1 MGQTRDVPKGAPK
14 QLEEDSAL
22 RESQERFRLLVEN
35 AIDDFFLHDE
45 HGNFLDINER
55 ACRNL
60 GYSRDELLGMSA
72 IDVSTDL
79 TLQEK
84 EEIWRRML
92 PGEAVTV
99 NTHHRR
105 KDGSSFPVEVRISCL
120 ALDGRKVFM
129 GLARDISDRIKA
141 EDEVRQLHAELERRI
156 VERTAELREMTDR
169 LQSVMDSATDAIFLK
184 DREGH
189 FLLFNLAAQSFT
201 GLSADDVL
209 GKTAVDLFGE
219 VAGGK
224 ILKQEATVMENGE
237 ARTVEETLN
246 MRGTD
251 RVFLAN
257 RSPRR
262 DADGGVVGL
271 VGISRDITDRKLVE
285 RELRTQRERLA
296 LATQVS
302 GLGVWDYDIEANTLY
317 CDDRWYEIMG
327 RDPSRPV
334 KSIEE
339 FKEWI
344 HPDDAEYATTVDMKT
359 LTELLARREQYGI
372 IFRIV
377 CPNGEIRWVRSAAC
391 LIEGGTGA
399 PNRAIGVVADITES
413 HLAEE
418 KLQRSYNAL
427 RKAEKLA
434 RVGSWELDLSTSQFS
449 TSEMLYE
456 MNGADP
462 NGPPLTVAD
471 LQRLLAPESLGK
483 LNDALQN
490 CIQTGQPYGLD
501 VEHLRPDGT
510 SFAAHIRGQAILDDD
525 GKVLRLSG
533 TVQDISEREEARAQ
547 LTALADNVPLSAI
560 YRLEAAS
567 KDDIDFSYFSAGIES
582 LIGIP
587 AAEIMADPHK
597 FLRVIHEDD
606 IPEYWDK
613 ANRAITRSE
622 VFDHAFRVQKQ
633 GGHTLWVHC
642 RSAPRIQSDGRTV
655 WDGIIRDITRE
666 REAAELLSRAKSEAE
681 AAERAKSEFLAAMS
695 HEIRTPMNTVIGMT
709 RLALQ
714 TDLSSRQQN
723 YLEKIDASARS
734 LLGII
739 NDILDFSKIE
749 AGSLQLEDTDFT
761 LESVLETVSTA
772 TTLRADEKGLETV
785 YLIASDV
792 PRSLR
797 GDPLRLSQIL
807 INLVGNAVKFTSEGE
822 VVISVDL
829 MPNELNAPMLRFRVR
844 DTGIGLSAD
853 QISPL
858 FRPFTQADS
867 GTSRHYGGTGLG
879 LSICKQLVEKMGGT
893 IGVESELGKGSTF
906 FFNIELRSGRQAIS
920 RDVASPALQ
929 HRIVL
934 VVDDNATARES
945 LSKMV
950 EIFDMTAVSVSSG
963 AEALESLHEA
973 SASNHP
979 YDLVLMDWRMP
990 EMDGIEAARRI
1001 REDKTLSHV
1010 PAVLMVTAYARE
1022 EVERQVEMLGLQG
1035 LLIKPITE
1043 SMMFNALQHIF
1054 GSGHTGDMQEAKHR
1068 VTTPR
1073 MLTGKRILVVDDN
1086 ALNQE
1091 VATDFLMIAGA
1102 EVDAA
1107 NSGIKALERLRQQHY
1122 DAVLMDVHMP
1132 EMDGLQATREIRRNP
1147 EWASLPVIALT
1158 AQTLS
1163 EDRAAILQAGMTAYL
1178 SKPIDEMLLYSTLT
1192 KLLDRSASGARS
1204 TGFNPREE
1212 TPSAP
1217 FDPTEALKRVGGS
1230 PERLHR
1236 LLRGFLRDFADMPDR
1251 LKAALS
1257 HGEWTTL
1264 HELAHL
1270 VKGTAGYLG
1279 AQSLIQSAEA
1289 CEVADRRKDYADMA
1303 IHAQSLIERMKELL
1317 VFLEDELASQPMP
1330 LLNHLSPSEAG
1341 DKQIIRDLLANVE
1354 PLLLQGDYAAEAILD
1369 KLGRLIKGGEEAALL
1384 ESIRNHFEN
1393 LELDQASTL
1402 TSLLK
1407 NRLAFDEKAV
1417 L

>member
-1 MGQTRDVPKGAPK
+1 
-14 QLEEDSAL
+14 
-22 RESQERFRLLVEN
+22 
-35 AIDDFFLHDE
+35 
-45 HGNFLDINER
+45 
-55 ACRNL
+55 
-60 GYSRDELLGMSA
+60 MSA

-84 EEIWRRML
+84 EDIWRRTQ
-92 PGEAVTV
+92 PGEAITVT
-99 NTHHRR
+99 THHRR

-120 ALDGRKVFM
+120 ALDGRKIFM
-129 GLARDISDRIKA
+129 GLARDISARVKA
-141 EDEVRQLHAELERRI
+141 EEEVRQLHAELERRI
-156 VERTAELREMTDR
+156 AERTTQLREITDR
-169 LQSVMDSATDAIFLK
+169 LQAVMDSATDAIFLK
-184 DREGH
+184 DREGR
-189 FLLFNLAAQSFT
+189 FLLFNLAAQRFT
-201 GLSADDVL
+201 GLSSDDVL
-209 GKTAVDLFGE
+209 GKTPVDLFGE

-224 ILKQEATVMENGE
+224 ILKQEAAVMESGE

-251 RVFLAN
+251 KVFLAN

-262 DADGGVVGL
+262 DADGRIIGL

-317 CDDRWYEIMG
+317 CDERWYEILG
-327 RDPSRPV
+327 RDPSQPA

-344 HPDDAEYATTVDMKT
+344 HPDDADYATAVNLTT
-359 LTELLARREQYGI
+359 LAELLAHHEQYSI

-377 CPNGEIRWVRSAAC
+377 RPNGEIRWLRSAAC
-391 LIEGGTGA
+391 LVEGNTGL

-418 KLQRSYNAL
+418 RLQQSYDAL
-427 RKAEKLA
+427 RKAERLA
-434 RVGSWELDLSTSQFS
+434 RVGSWELDLRTGQFT

-456 MNGADP
+456 LNGADP

-471 LQRLLAPESLGK
+471 LQRLVAPKSLGK
-483 LNDALQN
+483 LNEAIQN
-490 CIQTGQPYGLD
+490 CLETGQPYALD

-510 SFAAHIRGQAILDDD
+510 SFAAHIKGQVIQEEN
-525 GKVLRLSG
+525 GKVVKLSG
-533 TVQDISEREEARAQ
+533 TVLDISEREEARAQ

-560 YRLEAAS
+560 YRLEAAATDS
-567 KDDIDFSYFSAGIES
+567 IIFSYLSAGIES

-587 AAEIMADPHK
+587 AEEIVADPHK
-597 FLRVIHEDD
+597 FLEAIHEDD
-606 IPEYWDK
+606 LCEYWAK
-613 ANRAITRSE
+613 ANHAIMRSE
-622 VFDHAFRVQKQ
+622 VFDHAFRVRKQ
-633 GGHTLWVHC
+633 DGHILWVHC
-642 RSAPRIQSDGRTV
+642 RSAPRVQSDGRTV
-655 WDGIIRDITRE
+655 WDGIIRDITHE

-714 TDLSSRQQN
+714 TDLSSRQRN

-761 LESVLETVSTA
+761 LESVLEAVSTA
-772 TTLRADEKGLETV
+772 TTFRADEKGLETV
-785 YLIASDV
+785 YLIAPDV
-792 PRSLR
+792 PRNLR

-829 MPNELNAPMLRFRVR
+829 MPNEPMLRFRVR
-844 DTGIGLSAD
+844 DTGIGLSVD

-858 FRPFTQADS
+858 FHPFTQADA

-906 FFNIELRSGRQAIS
+906 YFSIELRHGRKAIS
-920 RDVASPALQ
+920 RDVAAPAL
-929 HRIVL
+929 RNRVVL
-934 VVDDNATARES
+934 VVDDNTTARES
-945 LSKMV
+945 LSRMV
-950 EIFDMTAVSVSSG
+950 EMFDMTAVSASSG
-963 AEALESLHEA
+963 VEALEALHEA

-1054 GSGHTGDMQEAKHR
+1054 GSDHKADMQEVKHR
-1068 VTTPR
+1068 GTTPR
-1073 MLTGKRILVVDDN
+1073 ILMGKRILVVDDN

-1091 VATDFLMIAGA
+1091 VATDFLTLAGA
-1102 EVDAA
+1102 EVDTA
-1107 NSGIKALERLRQQHY
+1107 NSGIKALERLTQQHY

-1178 SKPIDEMLLYSTLT
+1178 PKPIDETLLYSTLME
-1192 KLLDRSASGARS
+1192 LLNGGATDTRS
-1204 TGFNPREE
+1204 TESNSEKEMPV
-1212 TPSAP
+1212 AP
-1217 FDPTEALKRVGGS
+1217 FDSAEALKRVGGS
-1230 PERLHR
+1230 QERLHR
-1236 LLRGFLRDFADMPDR
+1236 LLRGFLRDFSNMPDR
-1251 LKAALS
+1251 LEAALS
-1257 HGEWTTL
+1257 RGEWTTL

-1279 AQSLIQSAEA
+1279 AQSLIKSAEA
-1289 CEVADRRKDYADMA
+1289 CEIADRRKDYTDMA
-1303 IHAQSLIERMKELL
+1303 IHAQSLVEQMKEVLL
-1317 VFLEDELASQPMP
+1317 FLEVELAAQPMP
-1330 LLNHLSPSEAG
+1330 LLKHSFPSEAG
-1341 DKQIIRDLLANVE
+1341 DKQIIRALLAE
-1354 PLLLQGDYAAEAILD
+1354 IDPLLLQGDYAAEAMLD
-1369 KLGRLIKGGEEAALL
+1369 KLGRLITGGQESTLL
-1384 ESIRNHFEN
+1384 ENIRSHFEN

-1402 TSLLK
+1402 ISLLR
-1407 NRLAFDEKAV
+1407 NRLFSDGETV

>member
-1 MGQTRDVPKGAPK
+1 MGQTRDVPNDTPK
-14 QLEEDSAL
+14 QLQADRAL
-22 RESQERFRLLVEN
+22 QESRERFRLLVEN
-35 AIDDFFLHDE
+35 AVDDFFLHDE
-45 HGNFLDINER
+45 HGHFLDVNER

-79 TLQEK
+79 SLQEK
-84 EEIWRRML
+84 EDIWRRML

-141 EDEVRQLHAELERRI
+141 EDEVRRLYNELERRI
-156 VERTAELREMTDR
+156 AERTAELREMTDR

-184 DREGH
+184 DREGR
-189 FLLFNLAAQSFT
+189 FLLFNLAAQHFT
-201 GLSADDVL
+201 GLSSDDVL

-224 ILKQEATVMENGE
+224 ILKQEAAVMENGE

-246 MRGTD
+246 MQGKD

-302 GLGVWDYDIEANTLY
+302 GLGVWDYDIEANILY
-317 CDDRWYEIMG
+317 CDERWYEIMG
-327 RDPSRPV
+327 RDPAQPV

-344 HPDDAEYATTVDMKT
+344 HPDDAEDATEVDMTT
-359 LTELLARREQYGI
+359 LAELLARREQYGI
-372 IFRIV
+372 VFRIV
-377 CPNGEIRWVRSAAC
+377 RPNGEIRWVRSAAC
-391 LIEGGTGA
+391 LVEGDAGL

-418 KLQRSYNAL
+418 KLQHSYDSL

-434 RVGSWELDLSTSQFS
+434 RVGSWELDLKTSEFS
-449 TSEMLYE
+449 TSEMLYQ

-462 NGPPLTVAD
+462 NGPPLTIED
-471 LQRLLAPESLGK
+471 LQRFLTPQSLSK

-490 CIQTGQPYGLD
+490 CIMTGQSYGLD

-510 SFAAHIRGQAILDDD
+510 SFAAHIRGEAVLGDD
-525 GKVLRLSG
+525 GKVVKLSG

-547 LTALADNVPLSAI
+547 LTALADNVPSSAI
-560 YRLEAAS
+560 YRLDQARQNTIA
-567 KDDIDFSYFSAGIES
+567 FSYLSAGIES
-582 LIGIP
+582 LIGVP
-587 AAEIMADPHK
+587 AAEIVADSHK
-597 FLRVIHEDD
+597 FLEVIHEDD
-606 IPEYWDK
+606 LSEYWIR

-622 VFDHAFRVQKQ
+622 VFDHAFRVRKKD
-633 GGHTLWVHC
+633 GHYLWIHC
-642 RSAPRIQSDGRTV
+642 RSAPRVQSDGRTV

-666 REAAELLSRAKSEAE
+666 RDAAESLARAKNEAE
-681 AAERAKSEFLAAMS
+681 AAEQAKSEFLAAMS

-714 TDLSSRQQN
+714 TDLSSRQRN
-723 YLEKIDASARS
+723 YLDKIDASAKN
-734 LLGII
+734 LLGVI
-739 NDILDFSKIE
+739 NDILDFSKNE
-749 AGSLQLEDTDFT
+749 AGGLQLEDTEFT

-772 TTLRADEKGLETV
+772 TTLRADEKGLESV
-785 YLIASDV
+785 YLIAPDV
-792 PRSLR
+792 PRTLR
-797 GDPLRLSQIL
+797 GDPLRLSQVL
-807 INLVGNAVKFTSEGE
+807 INLVSNAIKFTSEGE
-822 VVISVDL
+822 VVVSVDL
-829 MPNELNAPMLRFRVR
+829 ALNQQSVPMLRFRVR
-844 DTGIGLSAD
+844 DTGIGLSVD
-853 QISPL
+853 QISSL

-893 IGVESELGKGSTF
+893 IGVESEPGKGSTF
-906 FFNIELRSGRQAIS
+906 FFNIELHPEHQAIS
-920 RDVASPALQ
+920 RDVTSPALQ

-945 LSKMV
+945 LSRMV
-950 EIFDMTAVSVSSG
+950 EMLDMTAVSVSSG
-963 AEALESLHEA
+963 SEALEALREA
-973 SASNHP
+973 STSNHP

-990 EMDGIEAARRI
+990 GMDGIEAARRI

-1054 GSGHTGDMQEAKHR
+1054 GGVHKSDLQEAKHR
-1068 VTTPR
+1068 VTIPR

-1091 VATDFLMIAGA
+1091 VATDFLTIAGA

-1107 NSGIKALERLRQQHY
+1107 NSGIKALERLKQQHY

-1132 EMDGLQATREIRRNP
+1132 DMDGLQATREMRRNP

-1178 SKPIDEMLLYSTLT
+1178 PKPIDEMLLYATLT
-1192 KLLDRSASGARS
+1192 ELLDGNTRGAQS
-1204 TGFNPREE
+1204 TESNTEMK

-1217 FDPTEALKRVGGS
+1217 FNPTEALKRVGDN
-1230 PERLHR
+1230 PERFHR
-1236 LLRGFLRDFADMPDR
+1236 LLRGFLRDFSDMPDR
-1251 LKAALS
+1251 LEVALS

-1289 CEVADRRKDYADMA
+1289 CEIADRRKDYADMA
-1303 IHAQSLIERMKELL
+1303 IHAQLLVERMKALL
-1317 VFLEDELASQPMP
+1317 LFIEDELASQPMAP
-1330 LLNHLSPSEAG
+1330 ASHFSPPETG
-1341 DKQIIRDLLANVE
+1341 DKQIARTLLADIE
-1354 PLLLQGDYAAEAILD
+1354 PLLLQGDYAAEAMLD
-1369 KLGRLIKGGEEAALL
+1369 KLGRLIEGAEETALL
-1384 ESIRNHFEN
+1384 EGIRNHFEN
-1393 LELDQASTL
+1393 LELDEASML

-1407 NRLAFDEKAV
+1407 NRLAFDGKAM